1 MKYMKKIF
9 EAYNEVQV
17 KAVVDKVT
25 ELRDHYKSLNEVES
39 ANHLMYEVFDMTHT
53 VEPYL
58 SLYFPEEAHE
68 GWTNFHMD
76 RRRRGGISYTSTI
89 ELNAKVTDGVAEKFD
104 KKIQKLSE
112 QKEVELVVDYDM
124 LIGQGSDRSR
134 IDWHLRKSHDLKVE
148 QIVEILEQV
157 ERIET
162 VAGGIAVLE
171 FDSYYSK
178 PSASMSATR
187 STPKKL
193 ILISTDPIYQ
203 KWKKFIPNATAK
215 FIKLRRITFLFKV
228 GVKVVSDDFGAV
240 VPKSVIADFKSFCDE
255 HKLGF
260 ESRKRLAAMFA
271 AAKG

>member
-1 MKYMKKIF
+1 MKKIF

-17 KAVVDKVT
+17 KAVVDKVA
-25 ELRDHYKSLNEVES
+25 ELRDHYKSLDEVSS

-68 GWTNFHMD
+68 GWIWPND
-76 RRRRGGISYTSTI
+76 RDEKIANRGGISYTSI
-89 ELNAKVTDGVAEKFD
+89 ELNAKVNEKAAETFD

-124 LIGQGSDRSR
+124 LIGQGSNRGR
-134 IDWHLRKSHDLKVE
+134 IDWWLRKPHDLKSE
-148 QIVEILEQV
+148 QISEILDQV

-162 VAGGIAVLE
+162 VTEEGVAVLE

-178 PSASMSATR
+178 PSAAMSAFR

-193 ILISTDPIYQ
+193 ILTSIDPIYQ
-203 KWKKFIPNATAK
+203 KWKKFIPNANGK
-215 FIKLRRITFLFKV
+215 YIKLRRITFLFKV

-260 ESRKRLAAMFA
+260 ESRKRLAAIFA

>member
-1 MKYMKKIF
+1 MKKIF

-17 KAVVDKVT
+17 KAVVDKVA
-25 ELRDHYKSLNEVES
+25 ELRDHYKSLNEVAS
-39 ANHLMYEVFDMTHT
+39 ANQLMYEVFDMTHT
-53 VEPYL
+53 VKPYL

-68 GWTNFHMD
+68 GWIWTN
-76 RRRRGGISYTSTI
+76 RGGINDRYWLKESYTSI
-89 ELNAKVTDGVAEKFD
+89 ELNAKVNEKAAETFD
-104 KKIQKLSE
+104 KKIQRLSE

-124 LIGQGSDRSR
+124 LIGQGSDRGR
-134 IDWHLRKSHDLKVE
+134 IDWWQRKSHDLKVE
-148 QIVEILEQV
+148 QIAEILDQV

-162 VAGGIAVLE
+162 VAGGVAVLE

-178 PSASMSATR
+178 PSASMSAVR
-187 STPKKL
+187 ATPKKL
-193 ILISTDPIYQ
+193 ILTSIDPIYQ
-203 KWKKFIPNATAK
+203 KWKKFIPNVAAK

-228 GVKVVSDDFGAV
+228 GVKVVSEDFGAV

-260 ESRKRLAAMFA
+260 ESRKRLAAIFA